1 MSRISI
7 AQPQLLHIKGN
18 GTLSYGATQL
28 WYSVFWRRRAGCGPT
43 CASNLLWYLAATC
56 PEKYRCLYDGDCRNR
71 HEMIFLMNKVWH
83 YVTPGMRGLNKSSMF
98 TDGVTLFGKDRG
110 VNISCRVLEV
120 SADSSLRPSQDQV
133 LEFLTAAFEDDLP
146 VAFLNLSNGQVK
158 NLDNWHWV
166 TLVSTDENLQ
176 AEMYDDSGCE
186 LVDVALWLE
195 TTTGGGAFVAIE

>member
-1 MSRISI
+1 MNRVSVTH
-7 AQPQLLHIKGN
+7 PELLHIWGEN
-18 GTLSYGATQL
+18 TLSYGATQL

-43 CASNLLWYLAATC
+43 AASNLIWYLAATQ
-56 PEKYRCLYDGDCRNR
+56 PGKYGCLYDGDCRNR

-98 TDGVTLFGKDRG
+98 TDGVVRFAKDRG
-110 VNISCRVLEV
+110 INVTCRTLEV
-120 SADSSLRPSQDQV
+120 LSDSSLRPSPEQV
-133 LEFLTAAFEDDLP
+133 LDFLVSAFRNDQP

-166 TLVSTDENLQ
+166 TLVSTDENLR

-186 LVDVALWLE
+186 LIDVALWLE
-195 TTTGGGAFVAIE
+195 TTTGGGAFVVIE